1 MCGIIGCVSD
11 KDCYGALYDGLKRL
25 EYRGYDSAGIAVLGE
40 KLSVFKKKGGV
51 SNLSA
56 FYARGGTGIGHTR
69 WATHGA
75 PSDANA
81 HPHRAGKIA
90 LVHNGIVE
98 NYAALK
104 AELEGEGER
113 FSSETDSEV
122 IAKLISRAYR
132 KDLLSAVREGLSRA
146 EGAYAVAVVAEDR
159 PGELVAA
166 KNKSP
171 LVAGKGASGLFVCS
185 DIPALAG
192 TADFIAR
199 AEDGDFIRI
208 ADGRIDFFDK
218 NLNPVCRDFTRP
230 REELRALPAAGG
242 GYFMR
247 AEIGEIPRALED
259 TLSALKNADFAP
271 CARALRSA
279 ERIFAVAC
287 GTAFHSALVFADVA
301 EREAGVPVLCCTAGE
316 FRYRPPVIGEGDVL
330 VAVSQSGETADTLEA
345 VRLAKSRGAYV
356 VAVTNIGSSSIESLA
371 DFCIVM
377 RAGAEI
383 AVAATKSYNCQLLC
397 LYYLAAQLL
406 FFKRARLPEWFSAL
420 DRLPEA
426 AQAAFSCFAEA
437 DALADRLKGAGAMYF
452 LGRGTDLCTAKEGA
466 LKVKEIARVFAEGYP
481 AGELKHGSLALVGEG
496 FPVACI
502 STCAALLKKSESALA
517 EVKSRGGYCA
527 LFSQY
532 PRALAE
538 SCADFKCLLPALP
551 EALMPAVAVIPLQYF
566 AYKMCIGRGFDPDN
580 PRNLAKSV
588 TVE

>member
-90 LVHNGIVE
+90 IVHNGIVE

-192 TADFIAR
+192 AADFIAR

-218 NLNPVCRDFTRP
+218 NL
-230 REELRALPAAGG
+230 
-242 GYFMR
+242 
-247 AEIGEIPRALED
+247 
-259 TLSALKNADFAP
+259 KN
-271 CARALRSA
+271 
-279 ERIFAVAC
+279 
-287 GTAFHSALVFADVA
+287 H
-301 EREAGVPVLCCTAGE
+301 
-316 FRYRPPVIGEGDVL
+316 
-330 VAVSQSGETADTLEA
+330 
-345 VRLAKSRGAYV
+345 
-356 VAVTNIGSSSIESLA
+356 
-371 DFCIVM
+371 
-377 RAGAEI
+377 
-383 AVAATKSYNCQLLC
+383 
-397 LYYLAAQLL
+397 
-406 FFKRARLPEWFSAL
+406 
-420 DRLPEA
+420 
-426 AQAAFSCFAEA
+426 
-437 DALADRLKGAGAMYF
+437 
-452 LGRGTDLCTAKEGA
+452 
-466 LKVKEIARVFAEGYP
+466 
-481 AGELKHGSLALVGEG
+481 
-496 FPVACI
+496 
-502 STCAALLKKSESALA
+502 
-517 EVKSRGGYCA
+517 
-527 LFSQY
+527 
-532 PRALAE
+532 
-538 SCADFKCLLPALP
+538 
-551 EALMPAVAVIPLQYF
+551 
-566 AYKMCIGRGFDPDN
+566 
-580 PRNLAKSV
+580 
-588 TVE
+588 

>member
-218 NLNPVCRDFTRP
+218 NLDPVCRDFTRP
-230 REELRALPAAGG
+230 REELRALSVAGG

-345 VRLAKSRGAYV
+345 VRLAKARGAFV
-356 VAVTNIGSSSIESLA
+356 IAVTNVEQSTLARLA
-371 DFCIVM
+371 DLPL
-377 RAGAEI
+377 RTLAGAEV
-383 AVAATKSYNCQLLC
+383 AVAATKSYNCQLLA
-397 LYYLAAQLL
+397 LFYLAAQTV
-406 FFKRARLPEWFSAL
+406 FYKRACFPSWFAAL
-420 DRLPEA
+420 GA
-426 AQAAFSCFAEA
+426 AA
-437 DALADRLKGAGAMYF
+437 DACAGALEGAADAETLAARLQSARALYF
-452 LGRGTDLCTAKEGA
+452 IGRGTDRFTAAEGA
-466 LKVKEIARVFAEGYP
+466 LKVREIAYVFAESCP
-481 AGELKHGSLALVGEG
+481 AGELKHGTLALVEEG
-496 FPVACI
+496 FPVIAVA
-502 STCAALLKKSESALA
+502 TGRALLQKNGELPCRGEGARRVHRA
-517 EVKSRGGYCA
+517 FFAVRGRRGRGGCG
-527 LFSQY
+527 
-532 PRALAE
+532 
-538 SCADFKCLLPALP
+538 LPAARPARAAHAARVRDPAAIFRLP
-551 EALMPAVAVIPLQYF
+551 HVPSARL
-566 AYKMCIGRGFDPDN
+566 
-580 PRNLAKSV
+580 
-588 TVE
+588 